1 MLWMQAGLRS
11 CVLFVSDRMRGAL
24 VAAAIATLA
33 AFAVQVPFV
42 ATWLAGNSVDV
53 LLRARAMAGLEAV
66 PQRAPGVVIAIDE
79 ETYRRPPF
87 AGTPKATWPQYLGEV
102 YEGVLGAGAV
112 VIGQDVVL
120 PTSLEGLVPG
130 IDRPYLAALARY
142 GRGEGRIVLGAARHQ
157 GDVIGPHRSHM
168 LVVGGREN
176 VRLLNLL
183 TDADGVAR
191 RAPLQLGAPD
201 TMPGFAAE
209 LAARAGWQ
217 PRAGTPH
224 INFRQNPKALPV
236 YSLADVLACVRAG
249 DLRFLEAAFRDRVV
263 LVGAVLDIEDRKS
276 TSARYLA
283 RVDSDHFAPRC
294 QNEPMA
300 ALYDDAVARNS
311 IPGVFVHAQI
321 VNDLLLDDTLEAA
334 PAMAIIVGG
343 WLLCL
348 ITALGGILLRP
359 YVALLVLGGAL
370 TASTA
375 LGFAAIMANTL
386 LPILS
391 LLMATSLAGALA
403 YVYRFVVADK
413 DKRLIRQSFGKY
425 LSPAVVDEMVASGK
439 VPEPGGEA
447 REVTIWFSD
456 LAGFTKMS
464 EGMTPEELVSALNE
478 YLTMMTDIITSHRG
492 MVDKYIGDA
501 VVGIFGAPMDDPDHA
516 ANAVAAAQ
524 ACQTALA
531 EFQAARPGWTSTRIG
546 LHTGR
551 AVVGNI
557 GSDIRLD
564 YTVMGDAVN
573 LAARLES
580 LNKRYGLTLLASD
593 ATVEAAGDRSLRR
606 IDRVQV
612 VGRSEATT
620 VYGLRG
626 QLNDAEIATYDAALD
641 AVAVGDFKAAETGF
655 RDLAEVD
662 LAAAKM
668 AEYVARVAKSSK
680 TQWPGHFVLDKK

>member
-1 MLWMQAGLRS
+1 MKRAI
-11 CVLFVSDRMRGAL
+11 
-24 VAAAIATLA
+24 AAAVIATLA
-33 AFAVQVPFV
+33 ALAVHISPV
-42 ATWLAGNSVDV
+42 ASWLDGNSVDV
-53 LLRARAMAGLEAV
+53 LLRARATLGLESMPENTPESPPA
-66 PQRAPGVVIAIDE
+66 VVIAIDE

-87 AGTPKATWPQYLGEV
+87 AGTPKATWPRYLGEV
-102 YEGVLGAGAV
+102 YQGVLGAGAL

-120 PTSLEGLVPG
+120 PTSLEPLVPG

-142 GRGEGRIVLGAARHQ
+142 GRAEGRIVLGATRHQ

-168 LVVGGREN
+168 LVVGGQKN

-183 TDADGVAR
+183 TDPDGVAR
-191 RAPLQLGAPD
+191 RAPLNLGAPD
-201 TMPGFAAE
+201 AVPGFAAE

-217 PRAGTPH
+217 PQAGTPY
-224 INFRQNPKALPV
+224 INLRQDPNAAPV

-249 DLRFLEAAFRDRVV
+249 DATFLETAFKDRVV

-276 TSARYLA
+276 TSARYLG

-294 QNEPMA
+294 HHEPMR
-300 ALYDDAVARNS
+300 ALYADTVARTS
-311 IPGVFVHAQI
+311 IPGVLVHAQI
-321 VNDLLLDDTLEAA
+321 VNDLLLNDELVTA
-334 PAMAIIVGG
+334 PASVVSGG
-343 WLLCL
+343 VWLLCL
-348 ITALGGILLRP
+348 IAALGGILLRP
-359 YVALLVLGGAL
+359 FGALMALDGAVVAGIVVSLVALMG
-370 TASTA
+370 
-375 LGFAAIMANTL
+375 NTL
-386 LPILS
+386 LPVLS
-391 LLMATSLAGALA
+391 MLVATGMAGALA
-403 YVYRFVVADK
+403 YVYRFVIADK
-413 DKRLIRQSFGKY
+413 DKRLIRQSFSKY

-439 VPEPGGEA
+439 IPEPGGEA

-478 YLTMMTDIITSHRG
+478 YLTVMTHIITSHRG

-501 VVGIFGAPMDDPDHA
+501 VVGIFGAPLDDPDNA
-516 ANAVAAAQ
+516 ANAIAAAL
-524 ACQTALA
+524 ACQDALDK
-531 EFQAARPGWTSTRIG
+531 FQAARPGWSSTRIG

-580 LNKRYGLTLLASD
+580 LNKRYGLTLLASED
-593 ATVEAAGDRSLRR
+593 TVNAAGNAACDDTLRR

-612 VGRSEATT
+612 VGRSAPTT

-626 QLNDAEIATYDAALD
+626 GLSSAETAAYDAAL
-641 AVAVGDFKAAETGF
+641 AALAAGDFAAAQAGF
-655 RDLAEVD
+655 SNLAEVD
-662 LAAAKM
+662 EAAKRM
-668 AEYVARVAKSSK
+668 VGYIAEVAKCDGSA
-680 TQWPGHFVLDKK
+680 WPGYFVLDKK